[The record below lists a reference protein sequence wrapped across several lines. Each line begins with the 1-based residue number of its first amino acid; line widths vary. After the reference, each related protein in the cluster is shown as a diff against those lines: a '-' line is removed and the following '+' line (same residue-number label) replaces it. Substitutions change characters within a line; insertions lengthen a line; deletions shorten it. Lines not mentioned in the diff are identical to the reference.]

1 MMINSKV
8 YKGIEYIQL
17 SELPQSQRESILQSI
32 NHELFIKIMIDG
44 KIVDHC
50 LQYKDYC
57 LWFKNSYQVKTTSPK
72 KDEVVKGKET
82 IEFKPDLAF
91 K

>member
-1 MMINSKV
+1 MIKSKI

-17 SELPQSQRESILQSI
+17 SELPQVQRESILQTI

-44 KIVDHC
+44 KIIDYC
-50 LQYKDYC
+50 LQYKDYSS
-57 LWFKNSYQVKTTSPK
+57 WFKNVFAANAITPR
-72 KDEVVKGKET
+72 KDETMEGKVHFE
-82 IEFKPDLAF
+82 PDLAF

>member
-1 MMINSKV
+1 MMMVNSKV

-17 SELPQSQRESILQSI
+17 SELPQAQREGILQTI
-32 NHELFIKIMIDG
+32 NQDLFIKIMIDG

-50 LQYKDYC
+50 LQYKDYSA
-57 LWFKNSYQVKTTSPK
+57 WYKGIYQAGAAVK
-72 KDEVVKGKET
+72 KDESVQENSVAIKA
-82 IEFKPDLAF
+82 DLAF